1 MYLARREF
9 GKILRVYPLKTRE
22 TPRAWPFNPVN
33 YTGAEL
39 TKAALAAGS
48 HSGIAATG
56 HTRTEARANLA
67 LAEEAGIDQLAYIA
81 EVVRA

>member
-9 GKILRVYPLKTRE
+9 GKVRRVYPLRT
-22 TPRAWPFNPVN
+22 TGQPCAWPFNPVN

-39 TKAALAAGS
+39 TPAALAAGS
-48 HSGIAATG
+48 HGGIAATG
-56 HTRTEARANLA
+56 RTRGEACANLA
-67 LAEEAGIDQLAYIA
+67 LAEEAGIDEWTVW